1 MSRRIVLFELNEVP
15 WRIVDEF
22 VVAEPQSALAR
33 ILSTSNCFTSLT
45 ADRGHLSPWTTW
57 PTLHRGVND
66 EQHMIAN
73 FGQNRSVADEQ
84 FPPVW
89 ELLHRAG
96 VPVGICGTLHTY
108 PVPADIQAYSFYLP
122 DTFACEPTAYPAELE
137 TFQAFNLTMARA
149 SSRNVDTAI
158 PRAAALTLLRC
169 AHRLGIRPS
178 TFAALAR
185 QLVAERRKPWLTTRR
200 RSFQSLL
207 AFDVFDAQLG
217 RRRPAFSSF
226 FSNHVASAMH
236 RYWAADHPADY
247 DQLDLGEEWLA
258 RYRGEVPWAMSR
270 ADNMIAR
277 LANFV
282 ERNPGSEL
290 WIASSMGQGPT
301 FAQPLETQLYLDDLP
316 AFMAG
321 LSPGPEGPG
330 SNPVPADRWSERPA
344 MLPQRNVRVDPDCA
358 DGFERVLRSVT
369 VAGAPLVFRRADD
382 GFFSMD
388 WGHSNLHDV
397 PDAVRVAGQVR
408 EMESLGLRVV
418 EIEDRS
424 DTTAYHVPQGV
435 LAMYDPQHPVAGPVG
450 RKELSVLHIAPT
462 ILATLGVP
470 VPHYMQAPISEMISA

>member
-22 VVAEPQSALAR
+22 VAAEPQSALAR
-33 ILSTSNCFTSLT
+33 ILSTSSCFTSLT

-66 EQHMIAN
+66 ERHMIAN
-73 FGQNRSVADEQ
+73 FGQNRSVVDEQ

-96 VPVGICGTLHTY
+96 LPVGICGTLHTY
-108 PVPADIQAYSFYLP
+108 PVPADIKTYSFYLP
-122 DTFACEPTAYPAELE
+122 DTFASEPTAYPAELE

-158 PRAAALTLLRC
+158 PRAAALTLLRS
-169 AHRLGIRPS
+169 AHRLGIRPG
-178 TFAALAR
+178 TFAALAQ

-200 RSFQSLL
+200 RSLQSLL
-207 AFDVFDAQLG
+207 AFDVFDSQL
-217 RRRPAFSSF
+217 RRHRPEFSTF

-236 RYWAADHPADY
+236 RYWAAGHPADY
-247 DQLDLGEEWLA
+247 DQLDLGEDWLQ
-258 RYRGEVPWAMSR
+258 RYRGEVPWAMRR
-270 ADNMIAR
+270 ADDMIAR
-277 LANFV
+277 LADFV
-282 ERNPGSEL
+282 QANPGSEL

-316 AFMAG
+316 AFMIA
-321 LSPGPEGPG
+321 LGPASGPL
-330 SNPVPADRWSERPA
+330 PADRWSERPA
-344 MLPQRNVRVDPDCA
+344 MLPQRNVRVDPEYA
-358 DGFERVLRSVT
+358 DGFEAALRSVT
-369 VAGAPLVFRRADD
+369 VAGAPLLFRRADD

-388 WGHSNLHDV
+388 WGHSNLHGV

-408 EMESLGLRVV
+408 EAGSLGLRVV

-435 LAMYDPQHPVAGPVG
+435 LAIYDPQRPVSRPAA
-450 RKELSVLHIAPT
+450 REELSVLHIAPT

-470 VPHYMQAPISEMISA
+470 VPDYMHAPISEMISA

>member
-22 VVAEPQSALAR
+22 VAAEPQSTLAR
-33 ILSTSNCFTSLT
+33 ILSTSRCFTSLT
-45 ADRGHLSPWTTW
+45 ADHGHLSPWTTW

-73 FGQNRSVADEQ
+73 FGQNRGVADEQ

-108 PVPADIQAYSFYLP
+108 PVPADIETYAFYLP
-122 DTFACEPTAYPAELE
+122 DTFACEPTAFPAELE
-137 TFQAFNLTMARA
+137 TFQSFNLTMARA
-149 SSRNVDTAI
+149 SSRNVDTSI
-158 PRAAALTLLRC
+158 PRSAALTLLRS
-169 AHRLGIRPS
+169 AHRLGIRPG

-185 QLVAERRKPWLTTRR
+185 QLVAERRRPWLTTRR

-207 AFDVFDAQLG
+207 AFDVFENQL
-217 RRRPAFSSF
+217 RRHRPAFSSF

-236 RYWAADHPADY
+236 RYWAAGHPADY
-247 DQLDLGEEWLA
+247 DELNLGEEWLGK
-258 RYRGEVPWAMSR
+258 YRDEVPWAMSR
-270 ADNMIAR
+270 AADMIAR
-277 LANFV
+277 LADFV
-282 ERNPGSEL
+282 EADPGSEL

-301 FAQPLETQLYLDDLP
+301 FAQPLETQLYLEDLS
-316 AFMAG
+316 AFMAALG
-321 LSPGPEGPG
+321 SVSEGAV
-330 SNPVPADRWSERPA
+330 SDPVPADRWCERPA
-344 MLPQRNVRVDPDCA
+344 MLPQRNVRVDPEFA
-358 DGFERVLRSVT
+358 DGFEAALRSIT

-388 WGHSNLHDV
+388 WGHSNLHAA
-397 PDAVRVAGQVR
+397 PDAVRIDGEVR
-408 EMESLGLRVV
+408 EIESLGLRVV

-435 LAMYDPQHPVAGPVG
+435 LAIYDPRHPVAPAPV
-450 RKELSVLHIAPT
+450 REDLSVLQIAPT

-470 VPHYMQAPISEMISA
+470 APDYMQAPINEMINA